1 MVKTITG
8 FILRIIDNKD
18 VGKILIIYSRELGRI
33 TAFAY
38 IPEKINSVV
47 LSTYEIGNAV
57 EAVIYK
63 KKEDEPYRI
72 SQINLI
78 KQYPGIRF
86 DYDKY
91 NVLIHVLKTLLN
103 HTEENLPDKDLMNFL
118 KLYINFVDK
127 TKEKV
132 DEKIVFL
139 FNFYFLRL
147 QGLLGDFIYKTE
159 EEKFFID
166 TLKNQVLLDE
176 KLYPYIT
183 KNMIKQVLIWMKNID
198 G

>member
-18 VGKILIIYSRELGRI
+18 VGKILIIYTRELGKI

-47 LSTYEIGNAV
+47 LSTYEIGNAI

-63 KKEDEPYRI
+63 KREDEPYRI

-86 DYDKY
+86 NYDKY
-91 NVLIHVLKTLLN
+91 NILIYVLKTLLN
-103 HTEENLPDKDLMNFL
+103 HTEESMPDKELMNFL
-118 KLYINFVDK
+118 KLYINFINTTENIIENK
-127 TKEKV
+127 L
-132 DEKIVFL
+132 IFL
-139 FNFYFLRL
+139 FDFYFLKI
-147 QGLLGDFIYKTE
+147 QGLLGTISCKTIE
-159 EEKFFID
+159 EDFFIK
-166 TLKNQVLLDE
+166 TLNQQVLLDE
-176 KLYPYIT
+176 KLYPFIS
-183 KNMIKQVLIWMKNID
+183 NNLLKQLVSLRKNID